1 MQKPND
7 IRNKYRLLPLEGIW
21 ERHCL
26 SFSHTTVMHAAFTH
40 QEIPPCVMQEGRL
53 KAWILAHKKK
63 EQLLNQTASSDL
75 IQESSVR
82 W

>member
-1 MQKPND
+1 
-7 IRNKYRLLPLEGIW
+7 
-21 ERHCL
+21 
-26 SFSHTTVMHAAFTH
+26 
-40 QEIPPCVMQEGRL
+40 MQEGRL